1 MDPLQLDW
9 AQATIEQYSDQHKA
23 AVHVFNHDLST
34 NEAIDRTLRF
44 AIGRARWF
52 KRKLPPGSSQ
62 GAWLDDRGQRVSDAA
77 KKRIREAL
85 SAYFV
90 SVVFM
95 SEKTK

>member
-9 AQATIEQYSDQHKA
+9 TQATIEEYSGQHKA

-34 NEAIDRTLRF
+34 PEAIDRTLRF
-44 AIGRARWF
+44 VLGRARWF
-52 KRKLPPGSSQ
+52 KRQLPTGSSQ
-62 GAWLDDRGQRVSDAA
+62 GAWLDDRGQHLPDSA

-85 SAYFV
+85 SSDFV

-95 SEKTK
+95 SEKAK